1 MKGSKTMYCKI
12 CGKQL
17 DEGEVCFCEILGED
31 EPKKDSK
38 KMAPWKKIL
47 VGVIA
52 GVISFTLTSFVIPAI
67 FEKLSEKDAPEN
79 SETNIF
85 EGIEGNFVLA
95 SSDTEY
101 TKGTVNGNT
110 YSNHWANLKFTL
122 DSRFAEGTEADYESY
137 ESLLYDCGA
146 YFYADDNGDDIGVVF
161 YDAGSTTAKE
171 YAEECLDIWE
181 QSIREAA
188 VEIYSDTIV
197 QTITFRHEAR
207 VVEIAGEEY
216 LGVFLIEEFPDDY
229 AVVYGDFCAMK
240 DGRIID
246 ISFTS
251 DSIDEAI
258 ALVQSFEICNGYDI

>member
-1 MKGSKTMYCKI
+1 MYCKT

-17 DEGEVCFCEILGED
+17 DEGEVCLCEILGED
-31 EPKKDSK
+31 EPKNDSK
-38 KMAPWKKIL
+38 KMTPWKKIL

-67 FEKLSEKDAPEN
+67 FEKLSGKDAPQN
-79 SETNIF
+79 SEVNIF
-85 EGIEGNFVLA
+85 EGIEGDFVLA

-122 DSRFAEGTEADYESY
+122 DSRFAEGTEEDYKSY

-146 YFYADDNGDDIGVVF
+146 YFIAEDDGDDLCIVF
-161 YDAGSTTAKE
+161 YDASSTTVIE
-171 YAEECLDIWE
+171 YAEECLDLWE
-181 QSIREAA
+181 Q
-188 VEIYSDTIV
+188 IV
-197 QTITFRHEAR
+197 KTNNKETFSEEFLQTITYKREAR
-207 VVEIAGEEY
+207 VVEIAGEKY
-216 LGVFLIEEFPDDY
+216 LGVFFISDSSDGS

-246 ISFTS
+246 ISFSTNS
-251 DSIDEAI
+251 VEEAV
-258 ALVQSFEICNGYDI
+258 ALAQSFEICNGYDI